1 MKRTKLFCAAGV
13 LSVALAAAATV
24 GLGGTRDASAAA
36 KPAVKIAF
44 SAATPQVEKIPTI
57 MASDDLKAQGYPVTL
72 TYLQTSEDP
81 VQAVVRGD
89 ADFGSASASTVFQAI
104 AKGAP
109 VTAVMSAN
117 SPAYQIVA
125 PTSVTSPAGLDGKR
139 VGIHAAVSSTTLY
152 TNLMLAKYPGV
163 KPNILVVPGSANR
176 IRALVAG
183 QLDSSAIQLSDMPT
197 LQQLAP
203 GKFHVIYDVAQKY
216 SFLMDAVIFVRTDFL
231 KTNKPLI
238 KTVLQAILKEQK
250 LAYQNP
256 SRLAAAIQQ
265 FVPNVSS
272 ALATQDANT
281 YTADKVW
288 ATDGGFSKK
297 DIQYTLTAMQFG
309 GFLSTP
315 LSISRCCDTS
325 IVQSIN
331 APTAVVATLSGSSH
345 ATLRPARHY
354 RPGTY
359 VFTVNDRSKADGFRL
374 AGKGVS
380 ESTGVKFR
388 GKATWKVTLSVGKYS
403 FGSLKHPKLRRTV
416 VVSTK

>member
-1 MKRTKLFCAAGV
+1 MKRTKLFLAAGV
-13 LSVALAAAATV
+13 LSVAVVAAAW
-24 GLGGTRDASAAA
+24 GLGDATAAS

-57 MASDDLKAQGYPVTL
+57 LASDDLKAQGYPVSL

-89 ADFGSASASTVFQAI
+89 ADFGSASASTVLQAI
-104 AKGAP
+104 SKGAP
-109 VTAVMSAN
+109 VTAIMSAN

-125 PTSVTSPAGLDGKR
+125 PTSVSSPADLGGKR

-152 TNLMLAKYPGV
+152 TNLMLAKYPNV
-163 KPNILVVPGSANR
+163 KPQILVVPGSANR

-197 LQQLAP
+197 LNQLAP

-216 SFLMDAVIFVRTDFL
+216 SFLMDAVIFVRTSFL
-231 KTNKPLI
+231 KTDRPLI

-250 LAYQNP
+250 AAYNNP
-256 SRLAAAIQQ
+256 AQLAAGIQKY
-265 FVPNVSS
+265 VPNVDA

-309 GFLSTP
+309 GFLTTP
-315 LSISRCCDTS
+315 LSISQCCDTS

-331 APTAVVATLSGSSH
+331 APTAVSATLNGSKSS
-345 ATLRPARHY
+345 LRPRLHFQ
-354 RPGTY
+354 PGTY
-359 VFTVNDRSKADGFRL
+359 QFTVNDRSKTDGFRF
-374 AGKGVS
+374 AGKGIAKQ
-380 ESTGVKFR
+380 TAVKFR
-388 GKATWKVTLSVGKYS
+388 GKATWKFTLIAGKYTY
-403 FGSLKHPKLRRTV
+403 GSSLHAKLRHTIYV
-416 VVSTK
+416 AAK

>member
-1 MKRTKLFCAAGV
+1 MSTMSK
-13 LSVALAAAATV
+13 AAAAGIATV
-24 GLGGTRDASAAA
+24 ALVAAGGLAYGTAQAAD

-57 MASDDLKAQGYPVTL
+57 MASDDLKAQGYPVSL

-104 AKGAP
+104 SKGAP

-125 PTSVTSPAGLDGKR
+125 PTSVSSPAQLDGKR

-152 TNLMLAKYPGV
+152 TNLMFAKYPGV

-197 LQQLAP
+197 LEQLAP

-216 SFLMDAVIFVRTDFL
+216 SFLMDAVIFVRTSWL
-231 KTNKPLI
+231 QTNKPFV

-250 LAYQNP
+250 LAYDNP
-256 SRLAAAIQQ
+256 QRLAAAIAQY
-265 FVPNVSS
+265 VP
-272 ALATQDANT
+272 ATDATKAQSEANT
-281 YTADKVW
+281 YTTDKVW
-288 ATDGGFSKK
+288 ATNGGFTKQ
-297 DIQYTLTAMQFG
+297 DIQYTLNAMQFG
-309 GFLSTP
+309 GFLTSP
-315 LSISRCCDTS
+315 LSIAQCCDLS
-325 IVQSIN
+325 IVKAIN
-331 APTAVVATLSGSSH
+331 APTAVNATLTASSRSS
-345 ATLRPARHY
+345 LRPAIHY
-354 RPGTY
+354 RAGAY
-359 VFTVNDRSKADGFRL
+359 QFTVSDRSKTDGFRL
-374 AGKGVS
+374 VGKGVANT
-380 ESTGVKFR
+380 TGIKFR
-388 GKATWKVTLSVGKYS
+388 GKATWKVTLSPGTYS
-403 FGSLKHPKLRRTV
+403 FGSLQHAKLRRTV
-416 VVSTK
+416 VVSSK